1 MRLRTCAGVYR
12 NSSDWSCQ
20 ESRGEAISS
29 PWERGD
35 RGGRR
40 KSMLARG
47 LRMLGFRSAAIAL
60 AALLGLV
67 GGGIKV
73 AAQAGSPTRASRAR
87 GTRALMDVA
96 RVGAEDRPDPRSEIG
111 GLHSKFVDV
120 NGVKARYYEAGAGEP
135 MVMIHGGFTAGSS
148 TANVFSRNI
157 PELSKHFH
165 VFAVDRLASGMSG
178 NPLKD
183 DDYAYQ
189 GDRRFCYVV
198 IQAP

>member
-47 LRMLGFRSAAIAL
+47 LRRLGFRIADITL
-60 AALLGLV
+60 AALLGLL

-73 AAQAGSPTRASRAR
+73 AAQAGSPMRASRAR

-96 RVGAEDRPDPRSEIG
+96 RVGAEDKPDPRSEIG
-111 GLHSKFVDV
+111 GLHSKFVDL

-135 MVMIHGGFTAGSS
+135 MVMIPRRFTAGAPPARTSS
-148 TANVFSRNI
+148 RKNSRTLHR
-157 PELSKHFH
+157 LS
-165 VFAVDRLASGMSG
+165 A
-178 NPLKD
+178 
-183 DDYAYQ
+183 
-189 GDRRFCYVV
+189 
-198 IQAP
+198 